1 MEEIR
6 RLREELRELKEEVR
20 VKEEYRGSGEVGER
34 KRCRIDE

>member
-6 RLREELRELKEEVR
+6 GLREELRELKEMR

-34 KRCRIDE
+34 KGCRIGE